1 MTEEFKEYKDS
12 GYEVSNLGRVRHGT
26 RFIKPWNNT
35 SAKYFQITCTKDGKK
50 RKPFLHRMVAE
61 LFVPNVDG
69 KPEVDHID
77 GNPYNNRADNLR
89 WVTSSENKQN
99 RTPEL
104 RYLTRFRKRC
114 SILQIDPKT
123 NIAIREW
130 TRRQL
135 KASEHKLDYVLRCCS
150 TRDGGSYH
158 GFRWQYMNRQMS
170 MF

>member
-1 MTEEFKEYKDS
+1 MNEEFREYKNS

-26 RFIKPWNNT
+26 RILKPFNNT
-35 SAKYFQITCTKDGKK
+35 SAKYFQIQYNADGK
-50 RKPFLHRMVAE
+50 RIKPFLHRMVAE

-89 WVTSSENKQN
+89 WVTSRENKRN

-104 RYLTRFRKRC
+104 RLLERIRRQCT
-114 SILQIDPKT
+114 ILQIDSKT

-130 TRRQL
+130 TRKQL
-135 KASEHKLDYVLRCCS
+135 KASEHKLEYVLRCCS
-150 TRDGGSYH
+150 TKDGGSYH
-158 GFRWQYMNRQMS
+158 GFRWLYINRQLTI
-170 MF
+170 F